1 MGVKGDGPRSAGDLL
16 TELFRR
22 KGMGRSMKRAEG
34 VRLWPRVVGRDV
46 ARFSSA
52 RAFTN
57 GVLIVDVTD
66 SETAMHLSMQRQRF
80 IAVFHDTYGLKEVKD
95 IRFQAGRVQAE
106 TEDMDGASDDKH
118 TEAGPELVPLERAVE
133 AAALPTEVAASARA
147 AARSLA
153 GHWARQRAA
162 GHLPCPTCGVLHDGA
177 LTAPMPRERR
187 MAETGR
193 TNEAIRDR
201 ELCASC
207 RRADREPR
215 VIAAARRMALSPSEP
230 EPGLAHEEAQ
240 VAMRAARMYL
250 EETLNDLLPRAVA
263 DPSVRSHLDQAARC
277 LAALVTGKRPDD
289 LTDQDMHVLDE
300 GVARFLGWTWQ

>member
-1 MGVKGDGPRSAGDLL
+1 MKGDGPRSAGDLL

-22 KGMGRSMKRAEG
+22 KGMGRSMRRAE
-34 VRLWPRVVGRDV
+34 VVLLWPRVVGREV

-52 RAFTN
+52 RAFVS

-80 IAVFHDTYGLKEVKD
+80 VSVFHDTYGLKDVKD
-95 IRFQAGRVQAE
+95 IRFQAGRVMAQAGDE
-106 TEDMDGASDDKH
+106 GDSGSEQE
-118 TEAGPELVPLERAVE
+118 TEAGPDLVPLERAVE
-133 AAALPTEVAASARA
+133 AAALPAEVAEAARA

-153 GHWARQRAA
+153 RHWARQRAA

-177 LTAPMPRERR
+177 LTQPMPRERR

-193 TNEAIRDR
+193 TNQAIRDR

-207 RRADREPR
+207 RRAAREPR
-215 VIAAARRMALSPSEP
+215 VIAAAHRMALSPGDP
-230 EPGLAHEEAQ
+230 QPGLSRDEEQ
-240 VAMRAARMYL
+240 VARRAARMYL

-263 DPSVRSHLDQAARC
+263 DPSVRSHLNQAARC

-289 LTDQDMHVLDE
+289 LTDQDMHALDE
-300 GVARFLGWTWQ
+300 GVARFLGWSWH

>member
-1 MGVKGDGPRSAGDLL
+1 MKGDGPRSAGDLL

-22 KGMGRSMKRAEG
+22 KGMGRSMRRAE
-34 VRLWPRVVGRDV
+34 VVLLWPRVVGREV

-52 RAFTN
+52 RAFAN

-80 IAVFHDTYGLKEVKD
+80 VSVFHDTYGLKEVKD
-95 IRFQAGRVQAE
+95 IRFQAGRVVAE
-106 TEDMDGASDDKH
+106 AGDEGETGSEQE
-118 TEAGPELVPLERAVE
+118 TEAGPDLAPLERAVE
-133 AAALPTEVAASARA
+133 AAALPVEVADAARA

-153 GHWARQRAA
+153 RHWARQREA

-177 LTAPMPRERR
+177 LARPMPRERR

-207 RRADREPR
+207 RRAAREPR
-215 VIAAARRMALSPSEP
+215 VIAAARRMALSPGDP
-230 EPGLAHEEAQ
+230 QPGLSRDEEQ
-240 VAMRAARMYL
+240 VARRAARIYL

-263 DPSVRSHLDQAARC
+263 DPSVRSHLEQAARC

-289 LTDQDMHVLDE
+289 LSDEDMHVLDD
-300 GVARFLGWTWQ
+300 GVARFLGWSWR

>member
-1 MGVKGDGPRSAGDLL
+1 MKGDGPRSAGDLL

-22 KGMGRSMKRAEG
+22 KGMGRSMRRAE
-34 VRLWPRVVGRDV
+34 VVLLWPRVVGRDV

-52 RAFTN
+52 RAFVG

-80 IAVFHDTYGLKEVKD
+80 VSVFHDTYGLRDVKD
-95 IRFQAGRVQAE
+95 IRFQAGRVMAQAG
-106 TEDMDGASDDKH
+106 DDGESGSEQE

-133 AAALPTEVAASARA
+133 AAALPAEVADAARA

-153 GHWARQRAA
+153 RHWARQRAA

-177 LTAPMPRERR
+177 LTQPMPRERR

-193 TNEAIRDR
+193 TNQAIRDR

-207 RRADREPR
+207 RRAAREPR
-215 VIAAARRMALSPSEP
+215 VIAAARRMALSPGDP
-230 EPGLAHEEAQ
+230 QPGLSRDEEQ
-240 VAMRAARMYL
+240 VARRAARMYL

-263 DPSVRSHLDQAARC
+263 DPSVRSHLNQAARC

-289 LTDQDMHVLDE
+289 LTDQDMHALDE
-300 GVARFLGWTWQ
+300 GVARFLGWSWH